1 MDMYAKKTD
10 LQNVFNDA
18 LAKNESMRD
27 FLISLWSKIR
37 WVESTKDV
45 PEYKSFIEEGKGSTE
60 QIRAFCYEFATYV
73 YVLMTDKDV
82 LESDTYWSTVAQ
94 GIGELINKYGDNGS
108 LPSQWVKAMFFV
120 ADDLVTG
127 KRKVDGEMFGIL
139 RKG

>member
-1 MDMYAKKTD
+1 
-10 LQNVFNDA
+10 
-18 LAKNESMRD
+18 
-27 FLISLWSKIR
+27 
-37 WVESTKDV
+37 
-45 PEYKSFIEEGKGSTE
+45 
-60 QIRAFCYEFATYV
+60 
-73 YVLMTDKDV
+73 MTDKDV